1 MENIALTPK
10 KFYGQGLPNV
20 DPAKLTGKLIVIEG
34 ADGSGRTTQINL
46 LSDWLERL
54 GYATTRVGLKRSKL
68 VGAELEEA
76 MQGNTLSPITLSLFY
91 ATDFADQLEKTI
103 IPALKSDF
111 VVLADRY
118 IYTLMARD
126 IARGVD
132 PAWVR
137 EVYGIALVPDAVFYL
152 KAGPE
157 LLAERNFK
165 NKGGLDY
172 WESGMDIQRSG
183 DRYEC
188 FIKYHRKI
196 QNIFG
201 EMQEHYGFESV
212 NAGRAPNTISQDLIS
227 KVRFILS
234 PLELN
239 GREE

>member
-10 KFYGQGLPNV
+10 KFYGRGLPKIEPGQLN
-20 DPAKLTGKLIVIEG
+20 GKLIVIEG

-54 GYATTRVGLKRSKL
+54 GYATARVGLKRSKL

-91 ATDFADQLEKTI
+91 ATDFADQMEKTI

-118 IYTLMARD
+118 IFTLMARD

-132 PAWVR
+132 PAWIR

-152 KAGPE
+152 KASPE

-172 WESGMDIQRSG
+172 WESGMDMHLSL
-183 DRYEC
+183 DWYNC
-188 FIKYHRKI
+188 FIRYQRLI
-196 QNIFG
+196 Q
-201 EMQEHYGFESV
+201 QEFRRMSARYGFKIVDGNRPVSAVKEYKS
-212 NAGRAPNTISQDLIS
+212 D
-227 KVRFILS
+227 
-234 PLELN
+234 
-239 GREE
+239 